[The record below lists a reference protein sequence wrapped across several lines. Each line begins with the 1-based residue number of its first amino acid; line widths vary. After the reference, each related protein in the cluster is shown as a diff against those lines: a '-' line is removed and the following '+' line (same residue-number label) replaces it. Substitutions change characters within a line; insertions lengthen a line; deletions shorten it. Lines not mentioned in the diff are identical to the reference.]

1 MERSSAEQIIA
12 TRIPVLSADKY
23 RVKVTSV
30 TSYHRSLEG
39 GNDQVAIANFNAM
52 SGYHLSE
59 AKALFAQGDYQE
71 ATNKALSS
79 SIRASDYMPTKGEVV
94 DIMVE
99 ERTTKAGVKGLFV
112 TGITP
117 IKAKQVTTIN
127 MTDFFKEDAGP
138 DMSETPAFAKAALA
152 KA

>member
-12 TRIPVLSADKY
+12 SRIPVLSADKY

-30 TSYHRSLEG
+30 TPYHKSLEG

-52 SGYHLSE
+52 TGYHLAE
-59 AKALFAQGDYQE
+59 AKALFAQGEYQE

-79 SIRASDYMPTKGEVV
+79 SIRGTDYMPTKGEHVE
-94 DIMVE
+94 IMVE
-99 ERTTKAGVKGLFV
+99 ERTTRAGIKGLFV
-112 TGITP
+112 VSITP
-117 IKAKQVTTIN
+117 IQAKKVGNIN
-127 MTDFFKEDAGP
+127 MADFFKEDTSTE
-138 DMSETPAFAKAALA
+138 MVETPAFAKA